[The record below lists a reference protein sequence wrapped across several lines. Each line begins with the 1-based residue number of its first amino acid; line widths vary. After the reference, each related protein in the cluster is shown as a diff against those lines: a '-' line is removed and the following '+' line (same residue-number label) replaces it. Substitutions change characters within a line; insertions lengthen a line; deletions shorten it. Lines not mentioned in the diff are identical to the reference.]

1 MKDLI
6 FNVLSE
12 LGINFTEC
20 EKASCNEININ
31 DYIYDSLEL
40 ITFAILLEEK
50 TGLEL
55 TDEILNKNNLSSA
68 ENFSKIL
75 ESLMKTN

>member
-6 FNVLSE
+6 FCVLSD

-20 EKASCNEININ
+20 EKDSCNEININ

-55 TDEILNKNNLSSA
+55 TDEILNKNNLSSV